1 MGRPSRPKFGRRGHV
16 NIGSSGC
23 GGVGVA
29 VVTAVDPLND
39 VDDVTALA
47 SPPLAVLL
55 LVTLC
60 NVGLVTDVG

>member
-1 MGRPSRPKFGRRGHV
+1 MNTG
-16 NIGSSGC
+16 NSGW

-29 VVTAVDPLND
+29 VVTTVDPLSD

-47 SPPLAVLL
+47 TPPLAVLL

>member
-1 MGRPSRPKFGRRGHV
+1 M

-29 VVTAVDPLND
+29 VVTAVDPVSE